1 MSDKLNKL
9 GFLAGRLFAKSVS
22 EVKHTLS
29 KDEPPQT
36 ESAPVLSPEEKIK
49 KVLELLEFKNVSKNI
64 ENLLNRYD
72 FGSNEIIFKQ
82 GGYFNSSS
90 SKDVDGLNDTLLKEL
105 EINEINKHSH
115 FEYKE
120 KSLQILL
127 TNNTSGSFPDRETYN
142 SCELIVI
149 YNGICV
155 LQDRVSEETDLYDS
169 VYRVGSF
176 HSLKSFKNG
185 SWMDDLNYLIR
196 DFDDYAKKKKSVAQE
211 KKQQQIADKL
221 DLDPL
226 D

>member
-9 GFLAGRLFAKSVS
+9 GFLAGKLFAKTVN
-22 EVKHTLS
+22 EVKPLLT
-29 KDEPPQT
+29 KDEPSQT
-36 ESAPVLSPEEKIK
+36 NPAQVLSAEEKIK
-49 KVLELLEFKNVSKNI
+49 KVLELLETKNVSKNI
-64 ENLLNRYD
+64 ENLLNRHD

-82 GGYFNSSS
+82 RINFNYASL
-90 SKDVDGLNDTLLKEL
+90 DEDGLTDELINEL
-105 EINEINKHSH
+105 EIKKLNKRLY
-115 FEYKE
+115 FKYKE

-127 TNNTSGSFPDRETYN
+127 TNNTSGSFPDGDTY
-142 SCELIVI
+142 SSFELIVI
-149 YNGICV
+149 YNSICV
-155 LQDRVSEETDLYDS
+155 LKNSVIEERDLYDS

-196 DFDDYAKKKKSVAQE
+196 DFDTFKKIKKLKKEEE
-211 KKQQQIADKL
+211 KQKSLADKL

>member
-9 GFLAGRLFAKSVS
+9 GFLAGRLIAKTVN
-22 EVKHTLS
+22 EVKPLLTKEVPSHT
-29 KDEPPQT
+29 DP
-36 ESAPVLSPEEKIK
+36 APVLSAEEKIK
-49 KVLELLEFKNVSKNI
+49 KVLELLESKNVSKNI

-72 FGSNEIIFKQ
+72 FESNEIIFKQ
-82 GGYFNSSS
+82 RINFNYESL
-90 SKDVDGLNDTLLKEL
+90 DEDGLTDALINEL
-105 EINEINKHSH
+105 EIKKLNKRLY
-115 FEYKE
+115 FKYKE

-127 TNNTSGSFPDRETYN
+127 TNNTSGSLPDGDTY
-142 SCELIVI
+142 SSFELIVI

-155 LQDRVSEETDLYDS
+155 LKNSVSEERDLYDS

-185 SWMDDLNYLIR
+185 NWMDDLNYLIR
-196 DFDDYAKKKKSVAQE
+196 DFDSFEKNKKLKQEYEKQKSL
-211 KKQQQIADKL
+211 ADKL

>member
-29 KDEPPQT
+29 QDEPPQT
-36 ESAPVLSPEEKIK
+36 EPAPVLSPEEKIK
-49 KVLELLEFKNVSKNI
+49 KVRELLESKNVSQNI
-64 ENLLNRYD
+64 ENLLNRYE
-72 FGSNEIIFKQ
+72 FGSNEITFKQ
-82 GGYFNSSS
+82 GGYFNSES

-105 EINEINKHSH
+105 KINEINKHSH

-127 TNNTSGSFPDRETYN
+127 TNNTSGSFPDGETYN

-196 DFDDYAKKKKSVAQE
+196 DFDDYAKKEKSVAQE

>member
-9 GFLAGRLFAKSVS
+9 GFLAGKLFAKTVN
-22 EVKHTLS
+22 EVKPLLT
-29 KDEPPQT
+29 KDEPTQT
-36 ESAPVLSPEEKIK
+36 EPAQVLSAEEKIK
-49 KVLELLEFKNVSKNI
+49 KVLELLETKNVSKNI
-64 ENLLNRYD
+64 ENLLNRHD

-82 GGYFNSSS
+82 RINFNYASL
-90 SKDVDGLNDTLLKEL
+90 DEDGLTDELINEL
-105 EINEINKHSH
+105 EIKKLNKRLY
-115 FEYKE
+115 FKYKE

-127 TNNTSGSFPDRETYN
+127 TNNTSGSFPDGDTY
-142 SCELIVI
+142 SSFELIVI
-149 YNGICV
+149 YNSICV
-155 LQDRVSEETDLYDS
+155 LKNSVSEERDLYDS

-196 DFDDYAKKKKSVAQE
+196 DFDTFKKIKKLKKEEE
-211 KKQQQIADKL
+211 KQKSLADKL

>member
-9 GFLAGRLFAKSVS
+9 GFLAGRLFAKTVN
-22 EVKHTLS
+22 EVKPLLN
-29 KDEPPQT
+29 KDEQSHT
-36 ESAPVLSPEEKIK
+36 EPAPVLSAEEKIK
-49 KVLELLEFKNVSKNI
+49 RVLELLETKNLSKNI

-72 FGSNEIIFKQ
+72 FESNEIIFNQ
-82 GGYFNSSS
+82 RINFNYASL
-90 SKDVDGLNDTLLKEL
+90 DEDGLTDALINEL
-105 EINEINKHSH
+105 EIKKLNKRLY
-115 FEYKE
+115 FKYKE

-127 TNNTSGSFPDRETYN
+127 INNTSGSLPDGDTY
-142 SCELIVI
+142 SSFELIVI

-155 LQDRVSEETDLYDS
+155 LKNSVSEERDLYDS

-196 DFDDYAKKKKSVAQE
+196 DFDTFKKNKKLKQE
-211 KKQQQIADKL
+211 EEKQKSLADKL

>member
-9 GFLAGRLFAKSVS
+9 GFLAGKLFAKTVN
-22 EVKHTLS
+22 EVKPLLT
-29 KDEPPQT
+29 KDEPSHTDP
-36 ESAPVLSPEEKIK
+36 APVLSAEEKIK
-49 KVLELLEFKNVSKNI
+49 KVLELLESKNVSKNI

-82 GGYFNSSS
+82 RTNVNYASL
-90 SKDVDGLNDTLLKEL
+90 DEDGLTDTLINEL
-105 EINEINKHSH
+105 EIKKLNKLLY
-115 FEYKE
+115 FKYKE

-127 TNNTSGSFPDRETYN
+127 TNNTSGSLPDGDTY
-142 SCELIVI
+142 SSFELIVI

-155 LQDRVSEETDLYDS
+155 LKNSVSEEIDLYDS

-176 HSLKSFKNG
+176 HFLKSFKNG
-185 SWMDDLNYLIR
+185 NWMDDLNYLIR
-196 DFDDYAKKKKSVAQE
+196 DFDSFEKNKKLKQEDEKHKSL
-211 KKQQQIADKL
+211 ADKL

>member
-9 GFLAGRLFAKSVS
+9 GFLAGKLFAKTVN
-22 EVKHTLS
+22 EVKPLLT
-29 KDEPPQT
+29 KDEPFHTDP
-36 ESAPVLSPEEKIK
+36 APVLSAEEKIK
-49 KVLELLEFKNVSKNI
+49 KVLELLESKNVSKNI

-82 GGYFNSSS
+82 RTNVNYASL
-90 SKDVDGLNDTLLKEL
+90 DEDGLTDTLINDL
-105 EINEINKHSH
+105 EIKKLNKLLY
-115 FEYKE
+115 FKYKE

-127 TNNTSGSFPDRETYN
+127 TNNTSGSLPDGDTY
-142 SCELIVI
+142 SSFELIVI

-155 LQDRVSEETDLYDS
+155 LKNSVSEEIDLYDS

-176 HSLKSFKNG
+176 HFLKSFKNG
-185 SWMDDLNYLIR
+185 NWMDDLNYLIR
-196 DFDDYAKKKKSVAQE
+196 DFDSFEKNKKLKQEDEKHKSL
-211 KKQQQIADKL
+211 ADKL

>member
-9 GFLAGRLFAKSVS
+9 GFLAGKLFAKTVN
-22 EVKHTLS
+22 EVKPLLT
-29 KDEPPQT
+29 KDETPQT
-36 ESAPVLSPEEKIK
+36 EPAPVLSAEEKIK
-49 KVLELLEFKNVSKNI
+49 KVLELLESKNVSKNI

-82 GGYFNSSS
+82 RTNFNYASL
-90 SKDVDGLNDTLLKEL
+90 DEDGLTDALINEL
-105 EINEINKHSH
+105 EIKKLNKRLY
-115 FEYKE
+115 FKYKE

-127 TNNTSGSFPDRETYN
+127 TNNTSGSFPDGDTY
-142 SCELIVI
+142 SSFELIVI
-149 YNGICV
+149 YNSICV
-155 LQDRVSEETDLYDS
+155 LKNRVIEERDLYDS

-196 DFDDYAKKKKSVAQE
+196 DFDTFKKNKKLKQE
-211 KKQQQIADKL
+211 EEKQKSLADKL

>member
-9 GFLAGRLFAKSVS
+9 GFLAGRLFAKTVN
-22 EVKHTLS
+22 EVKPLLT
-29 KDEPPQT
+29 KDEPSHTDP
-36 ESAPVLSPEEKIK
+36 APVLSAEEKIK
-49 KVLELLEFKNVSKNI
+49 KVLELLESKNVSKNI

-82 GGYFNSSS
+82 RTNVNYASL
-90 SKDVDGLNDTLLKEL
+90 DEDGLTDTL
-105 EINEINKHSH
+105 IN
-115 FEYKE
+115 E

-127 TNNTSGSFPDRETYN
+127 TNNTSGSLPDGDTY
-142 SCELIVI
+142 SSFELIVI

-155 LQDRVSEETDLYDS
+155 LKNSVSEEIDLYDS

-176 HSLKSFKNG
+176 HFLKSFKNG
-185 SWMDDLNYLIR
+185 NWMDDLNYLIR
-196 DFDDYAKKKKSVAQE
+196 DFDSFEKNKKLKQEDEKHKSL
-211 KKQQQIADKL
+211 ADKL

>member
-9 GFLAGRLFAKSVS
+9 GFLAGRLFAKTVN
-22 EVKHTLS
+22 EVKPLLN
-29 KDEPPQT
+29 KDEPSHTDPAPIL
-36 ESAPVLSPEEKIK
+36 SAEEKIK
-49 KVLELLEFKNVSKNI
+49 KVLELLETKKVSKNI

-82 GGYFNSSS
+82 RTNVNCASL
-90 SKDVDGLNDTLLKEL
+90 DEDGLTDTLINEL
-105 EINEINKHSH
+105 EIKKLNKLLY
-115 FEYKE
+115 FKYKE

-127 TNNTSGSFPDRETYN
+127 TNNTSGSLPDGDTY
-142 SCELIVI
+142 SSFELIVI

-155 LQDRVSEETDLYDS
+155 LKNSVSEEIDLYDS

-176 HSLKSFKNG
+176 HFLKSFKNG
-185 SWMDDLNYLIR
+185 TWMDDLNYLIR
-196 DFDDYAKKKKSVAQE
+196 DFDSFEKNKKLKQEDEKHKSL
-211 KKQQQIADKL
+211 ADKL

>member
-22 EVKHTLS
+22 EVKNTLT

-36 ESAPVLSPEEKIK
+36 EPAPVLSPEEKIK
-49 KVLELLEFKNVSKNI
+49 KVRELLESKNVSQNI
-64 ENLLNRYD
+64 ENLLNRYE
-72 FGSNEIIFKQ
+72 FGSNEITFKQ
-82 GGYFNSSS
+82 GGYFNSES

-127 TNNTSGSFPDRETYN
+127 TNNTSGSFPDGETYN

-149 YNGICV
+149 
-155 LQDRVSEETDLYDS
+155 
-169 VYRVGSF
+169 
-176 HSLKSFKNG
+176 
-185 SWMDDLNYLIR
+185 
-196 DFDDYAKKKKSVAQE
+196 
-211 KKQQQIADKL
+211 
-221 DLDPL
+221 
-226 D
+226 